1 MAKWKPVVITK
12 KGLALQAKVEGGAQL
27 KFTRMALGSGTPSS
41 LETATRLANEKQEL
55 EITSTSVDGNT
66 CTIYGTTTNIKVQT
80 EYKATELGLY
90 AQDPSAGEIL
100 YAVTVDDAPD
110 LVPSNSSATIVTQ
123 RIGIAVAMS
132 STARVSA
139 VLTAD
144 GFITAQDA
152 KNIADE
158 MVREHARKA
167 TIDHPDKSITA
178 EKLADKSVGS
188 RALQDSGVSAGTYTS
203 VTVDSKGRVTSG
215 SKPTT
220 LSGYNIADAY
230 TKRQTEDLFV
240 QVTKLFKG
248 STSSRSGESGL
259 VPAPTSTQRD
269 MFLHASGAW
278 APLPKVLSAFQNDT
292 KYITLADVPTNVSH
306 FTNDAK
312 YTTLEEVQQKMS
324 TIEVRRYD

>member
-1 MAKWKPVVITK
+1 MAKWKPVVITR

-55 EITSTSVDGNT
+55 KITSTSVDGNT

-144 GFITAQDA
+144 GFITAKDA
-152 KNIADE
+152 ENIVIE
-158 MVREHARKA
+158 KVREHARKSVL
-167 TIDHPDKSITA
+167 DHPDNSVTA
-178 EKLADKSVGS
+178 EKLADNSVGY
-188 RALQDSGVSAGTYTS
+188 RALQKSGVSSGTYTS
-203 VTVDSKGRVTSG
+203 VTVDDKGRVTG
-215 SKPTT
+215 GKTPTT
-220 LSGYNIADAY
+220 LSGYSIGDAY
-230 TKRQTEDLFV
+230 TKTQTDDKFV
-240 QVTKLFKG
+240 QKTKTFSG
-248 STSSRSGESGL
+248 ATSHRNGESGL
-259 VPAPTSTQRD
+259 VPAPTTSQKD
-269 MFLHASGAW
+269 MFLNGSGAW
-278 APLPKVLSAFQNDT
+278 APLPK
-292 KYITLADVPTNVSH
+292 DVSF